1 MILSA
6 EETATSLIK
15 RQGEIVT
22 EMMRIYENEIRELK
36 IKVTLLEDKNRQL
49 KERLGD
55 EYETRCRYKR
65 T

>member
-49 KERLGD
+49 RERLKD
-55 EYETRCRYKR
+55 D
-65 T
+65 